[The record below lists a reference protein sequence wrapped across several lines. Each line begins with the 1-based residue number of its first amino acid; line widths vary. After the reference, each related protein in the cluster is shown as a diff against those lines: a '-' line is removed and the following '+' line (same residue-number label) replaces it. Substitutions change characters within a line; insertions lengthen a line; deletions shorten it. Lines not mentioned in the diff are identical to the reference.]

1 MWLIQVPK
9 KVCLRVVDFKN
20 IPIYLLM
27 NMVLEWFSNWQ
38 FLVIVT
44 VGQAIRAWLIKP
56 VVNTGQTKVHYNID

>member
-9 KVCLRVVDFKN
+9 KVCLRVVDFN
-20 IPIYLLM
+20 NLPIYLLG
-27 NMVLEWFSNWQ
+27 WFSNWQ